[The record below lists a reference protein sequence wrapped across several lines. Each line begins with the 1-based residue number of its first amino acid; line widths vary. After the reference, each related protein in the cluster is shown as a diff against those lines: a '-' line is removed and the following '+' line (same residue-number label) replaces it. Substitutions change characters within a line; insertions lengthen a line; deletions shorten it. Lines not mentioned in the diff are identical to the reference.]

1 MSQQDVEQVERGFAA
16 MSRGLEEALPL
27 IDPDFEMVT
36 TAQYAA
42 EPDTYRGHDGVRR
55 WFAGFEGVMDRVRV
69 VPNRLEDAGDGQVIA
84 EFTLYARGL
93 TSGIEA
99 GQPALALVTLNGE
112 KLLRIEFFPDVAA
125 ARAAAGGREHAN
137 E

>member
-1 MSQQDVEQVERGFAA
+1 MSQQDVESVKRGFEA
-16 MSRGLEEALPL
+16 MSRGIEETLPL

-42 EPDTYRGHDGVRR
+42 EPDTYLGPEGVRR
-55 WFAGFEGVMDRVRV
+55 WFAGFDGVMDRVRV
-69 VPNRLEDAGDGQVIA
+69 EARRLEDAGDGKVIA

-99 GQPALALVTLNGE
+99 GQPALALVTVRGE
-112 KLLRIEFFPDVAA
+112 KLVRIEFFPSVEA
-125 ARAAAGGREHAN
+125 AREAAAAG
-137 E
+137 